1 MLGAA
6 AARTLLR
13 SSADWA
19 LPVLRA
25 YGLLTFGGSALSGF
39 LLLVATFER
48 REAALLG
55 LFAVLVAQGV
65 ANLCGYARDTIAS
78 GYYGYNALLVG
89 LALAHS
95 EPLSIRI
102 ALLVGGG
109 ALLAAL
115 LSAVLGDLTRSFGLP
130 LLALPFVLVTSLVW
144 HTTLA
149 PGALP
154 FWLAPDAP
162 VDAQVPLAKTVLAGL
177 GAIVFRP
184 SEFGGALVLLAVVLH
199 SRITAVALLAGSLIG
214 ATVAHELSGGNL
226 ALVLPAAYNGALT
239 CAALGAVFY
248 VPGRGSLWVGAA
260 GAALAGWLSAA
271 FMLPFA
277 PLSVPVLAWPFVLIT
292 LAAMRALGLRAPG
305 RTPILAHLPGAAPEA
320 NLAYQRTFAKRL
332 KLPGPPRFVLPVHGE
347 WRVTQ
352 GVRGALTHRGAWQHA
367 LDFEIVDAD
376 GFPFRGSGTALGDY
390 YCFAQPVL
398 APGDG
403 VVVGVHDGALDGPP
417 GHQDLARPWGNALV
431 IQHAPALFSVLG
443 HLQRGSI
450 HVAVGQDVSAG
461 ESVARCGSSG
471 RSPRPHLHFQAQAT
485 PGLGAPTLDFR
496 LVHYLLC
503 EQVPR
508 FERLGVP
515 AEGAAVATPEPGP
528 LQFPPAE
535 IGLMIEGHNRVTLR
549 REVTLLGEQMLVD
562 AERGERL
569 YFVPHAKGV
578 LLTALR
584 GSCDGPLGAMLQV
597 APHLPAASE
606 PRLRFEEEL
615 APEPLLPW
623 VLRLLY
629 QLLGLFG
636 EPASALVRG
645 EIVRTGDRLVVE
657 SECEVRFFGRVVRR
671 RLGRLELDRRGV
683 ASLEL
688 RSVGPGGR
696 SLLRASRPRAV
707 PSAAEHT
714 PRPEHGVPACAA
726 SR

>member
-1 MLGAA
+1 ASTVLR
-6 AARTLLR
+6 RT
-13 SSADWA
+13 ADWG
-19 LPVLRA
+19 LPVLRS

-48 REAALLG
+48 PEAALLG

-65 ANLCGYARDTIAS
+65 ASLCGYARDTVAS

-95 EPLSIRI
+95 EPLSVRI

-130 LLALPFVLVTSLVW
+130 VLALPFVLVTSLVW

-162 VDAQVPLAKTVLAGL
+162 GAAQAAFAKTVLAGL

-184 SEFGGALVLLAVVLH
+184 SELGGALVLLAVVLH

-214 ATVAHELSGGNL
+214 AAVARELGGGNP
-226 ALVLPAAYNGALT
+226 ALMLPAAYNGALT
-239 CAALGAVFY
+239 CSALGAVFY
-248 VPGRGSLWVGAA
+248 VPSRASLWVGAA

-305 RTPILAHLPGAAPEA
+305 RVPIVAHLPGAAPEA
-320 NLAYQRTFAKRL
+320 NVAYQRTFAKRL
-332 KLPGPPRFVLPVHGE
+332 KLPGPPRFVLPVRGE

-352 GVRGALTHRGAWQHA
+352 GVGGALTHRGPWQHA
-367 LDFEIVDAD
+367 LDLEIVDVD
-376 GFPFRGSGTALGDY
+376 GFPFRASGTALGDY
-390 YCFAQPVL
+390 HCFGQPVL
-398 APGDG
+398 APGEG
-403 VVVGVHDGALDGPP
+403 VVVGVHDGAPDGSP
-417 GHQDLARPWGNALV
+417 GDQDLARPWGNALV
-431 IQHAPALFSVLG
+431 IQHAPALFSVLA

-450 HVAVGQDVSAG
+450 HVVVGRHVAAG
-461 ESVARCGSSG
+461 EPVARCGSSG

-485 PGLGAPTLDFR
+485 PVLGAPTLDFR

-503 EQVPR
+503 ERVPR

-515 AEGAAVATPEPGP
+515 AEGAAVATPDPAP
-528 LQFPPAE
+528 LQFPPDE
-535 IGLMIEGHNRVTLR
+535 IGLMIEGGKRVTLR
-549 REVTLLGEQMLVD
+549 REVTLLGEQTLVD

-569 YFVPHAKGV
+569 YFVPHANGV

-584 GSCDGPLGAMLQV
+584 GSCDGLLGAMLQV
-597 APHLPAASE
+597 APHLPATSE
-606 PRLRFEEEL
+606 PRLGFEEEL
-615 APEPLLPW
+615 APEPLLPLG
-623 VLRLLY
+623 LRLLS

-636 EPASALVRG
+636 EPASAFVRG
-645 EIVRTGDRLVVE
+645 EVLRTGDRVVVE
-657 SECEVRFFGRVVRR
+657 SECEVRFLGRLVRR

-688 RSVGPGGR
+688 RSVGRGGR
-696 SLLRASRPRAV
+696 SLVRASRPRAL
-707 PSAAEHT
+707 PSLAEHS
-714 PRPEHGVPACAA
+714 PRPEHGAPTCAV